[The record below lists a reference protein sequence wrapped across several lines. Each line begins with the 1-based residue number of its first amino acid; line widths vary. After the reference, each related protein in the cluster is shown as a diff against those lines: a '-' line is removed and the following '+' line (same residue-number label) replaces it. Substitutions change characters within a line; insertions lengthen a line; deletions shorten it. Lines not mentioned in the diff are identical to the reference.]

1 MKFLI
6 PLVILSVTLQC
17 QTKTKSEAQPVV
29 MKEIVVHTRSDIDL
43 SVRANSFISTGTA
56 DLKQLNRSLEE
67 FDLQVSVLGSRSE
80 EDRFNAGQSGSIFI
94 IKAAGNAKKIRDI
107 FLSHPDIFEAA
118 YIKQAGEDPGMM

>member
-6 PLVILSVTLQC
+6 PVVILSVALQC
-17 QTKTKSEAQPVV
+17 QTKTKPEAQPAV

-43 SVRANSFISTGTA
+43 SVRANSFISSEGT
-56 DLKQLNRSLEE
+56 DLKQLNQSLEE
-67 FDLQVSVLGSRSE
+67 FEIQISVLGSRSG
-80 EDRFNAGQSGSIFI
+80 EDRFNTGQSGSIFI
-94 IKAAGNAKKIRDI
+94 IKAADNTENIRDI